1 MLNNIIK
8 MLIEF
13 FKYVKNLASDFFKFL
28 LLIKKIILDEIFFD
42 SKVREPFR
50 ELVKGLFYY
59 IKSKIF
65 VSLTSY
71 YKTPFIIKFKFINIL
86 FEYFLKYFLT
96 FLFILWI
103 LFESLFFRFYLID
116 TPFDTKMFQDRKEFR
131 KSRFI
136 PIIGFEALSFYNRP
150 FWRIFNN
157 IMVFL
162 SNLGA
167 IFWLIYYVY
176 ILDLIFFIKYILNL
190 VFEICVF
197 IFSFIS
203 YLFFKLKLA
212 LDRVFF
218 VYLLFFWRIWYVLK
232 GVFSFFNYM
241 FVVPFYI
248 FFNLIDFV
256 LNGISKIYLFY
267 FICNYEDLKRIF
279 LNLKF
284 DLKYLNRNNNYNVS
298 DKYSFFFNKV
308 FDYCYFLERFI
319 LYFHRRLI
327 LIDLTN
333 YNYFL
338 YENFFKRFTSKYTFI
353 SYVLRVILY
362 IYLLLCYTL
371 LFLFLLII
379 FHSYFYLP
387 FII

>member
-1 MLNNIIK
+1 
-8 MLIEF
+8 
-13 FKYVKNLASDFFKFL
+13 
-28 LLIKKIILDEIFFD
+28 
-42 SKVREPFR
+42 
-50 ELVKGLFYY
+50 
-59 IKSKIF
+59 
-65 VSLTSY
+65 
-71 YKTPFIIKFKFINIL
+71 
-86 FEYFLKYFLT
+86 
-96 FLFILWI
+96 
-103 LFESLFFRFYLID
+103 
-116 TPFDTKMFQDRKEFR
+116 
-131 KSRFI
+131 
-136 PIIGFEALSFYNRP
+136 
-150 FWRIFNN
+150 
-157 IMVFL
+157 MVFL